1 MSYNRAEYDTEALR
15 HNIRLV
21 RHLVGAER
29 KICAAVKANG
39 YGMGVLPMAQVL
51 LSEGVDY
58 FAVANTEEGIEL
70 RKNGFDLPILVL
82 GAIPDKDLPKA
93 IYYELTIGI
102 YYFDT
107 ACLVN
112 LIGEKAQKKAK
123 VHVMLDTGMH
133 RLGFLPTEKSKGEIK
148 VISEMPY
155 IELEGIFSHLSQTDK
170 SRSFTEK
177 QIQCFRSFTEDLEKG
192 GVSIPIRHIANSNA
206 ILDYPEAYFDMVRP
220 GIILHGYG
228 TENPKSSSLQEVLTL
243 KSAIVRIHEAEVG
256 AEVSYMGNYVTEEK
270 RRIATI
276 PIGYADGYFRSLS
289 GKAEMLVRGK
299 RVPQVGNICM
309 DQCMIDVTEVPEAK
323 VGDEVVLYGKQ
334 GEEYISVEEAA
345 TKANTISYELL
356 TSLKRVPKY
365 YYFEDEDEDEV

>member
-15 HNIRLV
+15 HNMRLV
-21 RHLVGAER
+21 RRLVGENR

-39 YGMGVLPMAQVL
+39 YGMGVAPMAQVL

-58 FAVANTEEGIEL
+58 FAVANVEEGIEL
-70 RKNGFDLPILVL
+70 RKNGFHIPILVL

-93 IYYELTIGI
+93 IYYELTLGI

-112 LIGEKAQKKAK
+112 LIGEKAKKKAK
-123 VHVMLDTGMH
+123 IHVMLDTGMH
-133 RLGFLPTEKSKGEIK
+133 RLGFLPTEKAKAEIK

-170 SRSFTEK
+170 SRSFTQK
-177 QIQCFRSFTEDLEKG
+177 QIECFRNFTEDLERG

-220 GIILHGYG
+220 GILLHGYG
-228 TENPKSSSLQEVLTL
+228 TGSEESASLKEVLTL
-243 KSAIVRIHEAEVG
+243 KSAIVRIHEVEAG
-256 AEVSYMGNYVTEEK
+256 AEISYMGNYVTTEK

-289 GKAEMLVRGK
+289 GKGEMLVGGK
-299 RVPQVGNICM
+299 RVPQIGNICM
-309 DQCMIDVTEVPEAK
+309 DQCMLDITEVPEAK
-323 VGDEVVLYGKQ
+323 VGDEVVIYGRQ
-334 GEEYISVEEAA
+334 EEEYISVEEAA
-345 TKANTISYELL
+345 TKAGTISYELL